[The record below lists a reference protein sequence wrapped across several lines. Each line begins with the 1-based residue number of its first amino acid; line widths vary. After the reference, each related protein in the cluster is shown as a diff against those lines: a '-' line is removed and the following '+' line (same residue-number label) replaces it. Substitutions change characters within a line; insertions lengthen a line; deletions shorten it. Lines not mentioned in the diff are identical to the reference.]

1 MPRYPSWSRAGSR
14 SDWSPPRS
22 RGMVIG
28 LRWAGRSERGR
39 GAWWKIA
46 KVAEGEERISSCP
59 PGVCCSPWSCSFRS
73 FFLSPLLSLSLSFS
87 SSLLTYLYPF
97 LSLPFPPSPQ
107 TDIEVCVCVR
117 ACVEC
122 MCVCVCSPPFPF
134 RSKKSPRRREGC
146 RPQCSAVL
154 LQCSVTASRLDE

>member
-107 TDIEVCVCVR
+107 TDIEVYVCVR